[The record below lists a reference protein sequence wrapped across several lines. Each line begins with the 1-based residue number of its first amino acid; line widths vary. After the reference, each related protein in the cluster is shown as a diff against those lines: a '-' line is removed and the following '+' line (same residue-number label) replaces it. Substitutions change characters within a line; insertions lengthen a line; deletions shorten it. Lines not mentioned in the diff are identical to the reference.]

1 MIVVFWNFTLCWF
14 IFEIEVVMIV
24 LFDLKFSFSSNDNL
38 LIFVLLSITDYF
50 SEKKTISFSFW
61 IIYYFLD
68 LGCFFGKEYQNIW
81 TVLSQLTYQS
91 AIISQQS
98 HLNFTYLVK
107 IVEQNK
113 RIERCKNNRNR
124 FKIAAV
130 LRFWKFWIDLIFD
143 LYWIF

>member
-1 MIVVFWNFTLCWF
+1 MIVVSWNFTLCWF
-14 IFEIEVVMIV
+14 TFGIEVVMIV
-24 LFDLKFSFSSNDNL
+24 LFDLRFSFSSNDNL

-61 IIYYFLD
+61 IIYYLLD

-81 TVLSQLTYQS
+81 TIFSQLTYQS

-98 HLNFTYLVK
+98 HLNFTYLIK
-107 IVEQNK
+107 IVKQNK

-124 FKIAAV
+124 LKIAAV

>member
-1 MIVVFWNFTLCWF
+1 MIVVSWNFTLCWF

-38 LIFVLLSITDYF
+38 LIFVLLSTTNYF
-50 SEKKTISFSFW
+50 SKKKSISFSFW
-61 IIYYFLD
+61 IIYYLLD
-68 LGCFFGKEYQNIW
+68 LDCFFDKEYQNIW

-91 AIISQQS
+91 TIISQQS
-98 HLNFTYLVK
+98 HLNFIYLIK
-107 IVEQNK
+107 IVKQNK

-124 FKIAAV
+124 LKIATV
-130 LRFWKFWIDLIFD
+130 LRFWRFWIDLIFD